1 VKGEKNKAIPGGGG
15 VWIQGPA
22 GLEPEAPGR
31 RLAIEDD
38 LVEREVKSLVT
49 MITIN

>member
-1 VKGEKNKAIPGGGG
+1 VESGSWDPRISYRRRTEK
-15 VWIQGPA
+15 
-22 GLEPEAPGR
+22 

-38 LVEREVKSLVT
+38 LVEREVKLLVT